1 MSFWRAM
8 TSLRRCAIPQDW
20 YMVPAISI
28 PENIR
33 IPECSC
39 AHSAISLMLV
49 EASTRVRVLVMQKR
63 AACSSCQEETLLIN
77 NEYMTIGQAKA
88 KPYWFALCLTDV
100 FIFLQ
105 LDTPLFVALIS
116 EGRL

>member
-49 EASTRVRVLVMQKR
+49 EVSIRVRVPEIQKR
-63 AACSSCQEETLLIN
+63 ADYSSCQEDTLL
-77 NEYMTIGQAKA
+77 TQ
-88 KPYWFALCLTDV
+88 
-100 FIFLQ
+100 Q
-105 LDTPLFVALIS
+105 
-116 EGRL
+116 

>member
-28 PENIR
+28 PENIW

-49 EASTRVRVLVMQKR
+49 EASIRVRVLVMQKR
-63 AACSSCQEETLLIN
+63 ADYSSFLKH
-77 NEYMTIGQAKA
+77 GQIE
-88 KPYWFALCLTDV
+88 FV
-100 FIFLQ
+100 RV
-105 LDTPLFVALIS
+105 LFFYAS
-116 EGRL
+116 G